1 MNMRAMR
8 ILRLVAAGT
17 AFCLAFFPLVVVH
30 SQVIITGWPLLFSR
44 RIFTEYRFDVVVAGG
59 AFDQSGLTKVL
70 VIVLALEFLVAFSW
84 LMCRLISSQR
94 TWRIVHTAAL
104 LPAFVLPGALS
115 VLFTWEL
122 SRYVAVMGITE
133 NRVIAMGFAIL
144 IFFFPM
150 FCAVKWTVGEVAW
163 AKIWR
168 MAGLCLAAAIAVVIG
183 INAIARWS
191 VASHP
196 RPTICLPNRVAVP
209 SA

>member
-8 ILRLVAAGT
+8 ILRLVAAGA
-17 AFCLAFFPLVVVH
+17 AFCLAFFLLAAAH
-30 SQVIITGWPLLFSR
+30 LQAIAGWPFLFSR
-44 RIFTEYRFDVVVAGG
+44 RFFTEYRFDVVVAGG

-70 VIVLALEFLVAFSW
+70 VIVLVLEFLVAFSW
-84 LMCRLISSQR
+84 LMCRLISSHR
-94 TWRIVHTAAL
+94 TWRIVHTVAL
-104 LPAFVLPGALS
+104 LPAFALPGALS

-144 IFFFPM
+144 IFFFPV
-150 FCAVKWTVGEVAW
+150 FCAVKWIVGEVAW
-163 AKIWR
+163 AKAWR
-168 MAGLCLAAAIAVVIG
+168 MAGLCLAVAIAVVVG

-196 RPTICLPNRVAVP
+196 RPTLCFPNRVDVP
-209 SA
+209 ST